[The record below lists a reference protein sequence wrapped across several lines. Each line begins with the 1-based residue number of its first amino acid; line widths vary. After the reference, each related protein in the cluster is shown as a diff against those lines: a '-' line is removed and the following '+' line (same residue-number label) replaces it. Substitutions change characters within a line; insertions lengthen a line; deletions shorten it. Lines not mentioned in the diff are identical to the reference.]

1 MKKFTYLLALLLTF
15 CRATALAETGDVVS
29 SLSGLS
35 TSKIYVLTAS
45 RGTLQVVDDAVV
57 DANATADVSNT
68 VQQFAFV
75 KPSDDA
81 STYYIYSVS
90 KKRFLG
96 IDKSWTS
103 VFASNGT
110 FSIKESGN
118 SSYPFYFVASNGNY
132 LNVTIQR

>member
-15 CRATALAETGDVVS
+15 CGATALAETGDVVS

-57 DANATADVSNT
+57 DAKATADVSNT

-75 KPSDDA
+75 KP
-81 STYYIYSVS
+81 
-90 KKRFLG
+90 
-96 IDKSWTS
+96 
-103 VFASNGT
+103 
-110 FSIKESGN
+110 
-118 SSYPFYFVASNGNY
+118 
-132 LNVTIQR
+132 